1 MHRAATFAPP
11 SAPHLAAT
19 DLASR
24 HNRPMPDRPTP
35 ADVAAFRPF
44 AEELADAAGAAIR
57 PYFRQRLEV
66 ESKADASPVTVADR
80 AAESAMRDLIAARR
94 PRDGIVGEEY
104 GAERADAEYVWVL
117 DPIDGTKAFIS
128 GLPTFGTLIA
138 LLHRG
143 APVLGV
149 IDQPVSGERWLGV
162 PGLGADLRQGHDA
175 TPEPIHTRAC
185 ASLADA
191 SLFCTALEQFAGADG
206 DAYARLVAQ
215 VRMTR
220 YGLDCYA
227 YAMLATGFVDLTVEA
242 TLEPYDYL
250 ALVPVIEAAGG
261 RISDWDGAPL
271 GLHSDG
277 RVIAAGDPR
286 RHSEA
291 LAILRGSG

>member
-1 MHRAATFAPP
+1 MPPARPSGPTSAAAW
-11 SAPHLAAT
+11 
-19 DLASR
+19 
-24 HNRPMPDRPTP
+24 
-35 ADVAAFRPF
+35 
-44 AEELADAAGAAIR
+44 
-57 PYFRQRLEV
+57 EV

-80 AAESAMRDLIAARR
+80 AAESAMRELIAARR
-94 PRDGIVGEEY
+94 PQDGIVGEEF
-104 GAERADAEYVWVL
+104 GSERADAEYVWVL

-175 TPEPIHTRAC
+175 TPEPVHTRAC

-191 SLFCTALEQFAGADG
+191 SLFCTAREQFVGADG

>member
-1 MHRAATFAPP
+1 MHPAATFATP
-11 SAPHLAAT
+11 SATHLAAT
-19 DLASR
+19 DRPSR
-24 HNRPMPDRPTP
+24 HNQPMADRP
-35 ADVAAFRPF
+35 AAAVAAAFRPF

-66 ESKADASPVTVADR
+66 EAKADASPVTVADR
-80 AAESAMRDLIAARR
+80 AAESAMRELIAARR
-94 PRDGIVGEEY
+94 PQDGIVGEEY

-138 LLHRG
+138 LLHCG

-162 PGLGADLRQGHDA
+162 PGLGADLRAGRDA
-175 TPEPIHTRAC
+175 VPRPIRTRAC

-191 SLFCTALEQFAGADG
+191 SLFCTAREQFVGPDG
-206 DAYARLVAQ
+206 EAYARLVAQ

-250 ALVPVIEAAGG
+250 ALVPVIKAAGG
-261 RISDWDGAPL
+261 RISDWAGAPL